1 MEKISYKEFQFHQ
14 PSFPEITETEPFYL
28 GVANSILKLW
38 YENKFFKDIS
48 PALAKKIAI
57 NLTGY
62 LQDIVSDA
70 GIWRTFIDFNRKHY
84 NFSIPFHED
93 GEEYIDY
100 ELNIEDIR
108 FLVWYNI
115 AMLDESRRTLYPH
128 DSEVLSFAKMI
139 YDYIDSIYEEAPVP
153 KDFNLAMGLEFH
165 DIEDQEKIY
174 HLGNWL
180 FLHCYLLT
188 PSFAL
193 TLHEIMSDPKLLE
206 SNDVTLLQNRMEQ
219 AMMES
224 PIGPIALF
232 TTEWLQLLING
243 SIQKSNS
250 KDRETSLEQNVHP
263 YYQKFIDKVGDVI
276 KYFGSYEE
284 LNTFLIETLGWKN
297 DEEHL
302 PVLKNA
308 ENLIL
313 LVNKERGMLVARNI
327 AKCIAD
333 PKNPF
338 YDKSYAQEHAFSL
351 LTVRGKCPV
360 DLLKYI
366 FLHNYLPD
374 AVFPGTTDHE
384 LIRTNNDFIAR
395 CFLQQ
400 YYRD

>member
-153 KDFNLAMGLEFH
+153 KDFNLERIL
-165 DIEDQEKIY
+165 
-174 HLGNWL
+174 
-180 FLHCYLLT
+180 
-188 PSFAL
+188 P
-193 TLHEIMSDPKLLE
+193 
-206 SNDVTLLQNRMEQ
+206 LQRRRILSLNQ
-219 AMMES
+219 A
-224 PIGPIALF
+224 
-232 TTEWLQLLING
+232 
-243 SIQKSNS
+243 
-250 KDRETSLEQNVHP
+250 
-263 YYQKFIDKVGDVI
+263 DK
-276 KYFGSYEE
+276 
-284 LNTFLIETLGWKN
+284 
-297 DEEHL
+297 
-302 PVLKNA
+302 
-308 ENLIL
+308 
-313 LVNKERGMLVARNI
+313 R
-327 AKCIAD
+327 
-333 PKNPF
+333 
-338 YDKSYAQEHAFSL
+338 
-351 LTVRGKCPV
+351 
-360 DLLKYI
+360 
-366 FLHNYLPD
+366 
-374 AVFPGTTDHE
+374 
-384 LIRTNNDFIAR
+384 
-395 CFLQQ
+395 
-400 YYRD
+400 